1 MVATSS
7 MASRRAWASPEPL
20 TSDELAREY
29 FITPINFWEAASTG
43 TMVLVSAYSDIDIFN
58 C

>member
-1 MVATSS
+1 